1 MENNNRQ
8 GCRWTKEKPEF
19 KKECVLVTATKYNRN
34 IEAIDYYYTIWQI
47 KQIDGEDED
56 GNTAWYW
63 GLLNGDGEEYGAL
76 EDLRADY
83 YRIISDPES
92 IEPCATS
99 SENYWKKRCEAAEKI
114 VAIAGIVDCA
124 GYDQWQK
131 LKTMSDNYPS
141 GISEIYPEVTGFL
154 NSLPISKY
162 QRKILYRA
170 LNQKPETK
178 LAKEWRQLYEG
189 MFDEWEEHHKAL
201 EEIRTIALNGY
212 ISSGWQ
218 KVIEITNKELNKPS
232 NI

>member
-8 GCRWTKEKPEF
+8 GCRWIKASERLPENNVKAF
-19 KKECVLVTATKYNRN
+19 WRKQINH
-34 IEAIDYYYTIWQI
+34 DYYVGY
-47 KQIDGEDED
+47 
-56 GNTAWYW
+56 
-63 GLLNGDGEEYGAL
+63 
-76 EDLRADY
+76 DY
-83 YRIISDPES
+83 FNDHRFMELDKIEWLDES

-99 SENYWKKRCEAAEKI
+99 SENYWKQRCEAAEKI